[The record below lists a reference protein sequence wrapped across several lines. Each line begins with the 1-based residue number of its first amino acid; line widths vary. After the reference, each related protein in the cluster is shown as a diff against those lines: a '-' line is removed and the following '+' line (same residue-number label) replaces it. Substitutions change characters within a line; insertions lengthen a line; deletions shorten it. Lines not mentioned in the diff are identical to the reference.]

1 MGVPLE
7 VSKGLSP
14 LSQDGIYFRREV
26 KNVSKMFPTFS
37 KLPLLYLKVR
47 RKNEKN
53 SSFKCCK
60 FCFSGCFK
68 CG

>member
-1 MGVPLE
+1 YFITSIDFILRLKICKDFYVGVPLE

-37 KLPLLYLKVR
+37 KLPLL
-47 RKNEKN
+47 
-53 SSFKCCK
+53 F
-60 FCFSGCFK
+60 
-68 CG
+68 

>member
-1 MGVPLE
+1 MGVLLE

-37 KLPLLYLKVR
+37 KLPLL
-47 RKNEKN
+47 
-53 SSFKCCK
+53 F
-60 FCFSGCFK
+60 
-68 CG
+68 